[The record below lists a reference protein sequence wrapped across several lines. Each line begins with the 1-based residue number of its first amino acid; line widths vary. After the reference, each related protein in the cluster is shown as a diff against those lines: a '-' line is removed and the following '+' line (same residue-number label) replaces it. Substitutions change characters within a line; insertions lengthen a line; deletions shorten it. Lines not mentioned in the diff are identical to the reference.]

1 MPSFVNKVKNT
12 IKKYNLFSENDKVIV
27 AVSGGADSVA
37 LLFLLFSLKEEYNLE
52 LFVAHFNHQIRGEE
66 AEADVLFVRRIA
78 QQLTLPF
85 IVKKRDVPAYAKRR
99 KLSLEEAARDL
110 RYKFLEE
117 AAKKKGATKI
127 ALGHNKDD
135 QIETVLMRLLRGGGS
150 QGLGG
155 MSPKRIIA
163 NGANIVRPLIETSR
177 KEILDFLKQ
186 KKIKFREDSSNRETV
201 YLRNR
206 VRHRLLPY
214 LERYNPRIG
223 QILFNTAENLREEN
237 EYLEEIAKKAFS
249 QVSQPPTTF
258 SKGSR
263 QGRKVVGGKK
273 VILSL
278 NKLTRFHLAIQ
289 KRLLR
294 LAIKEAKGDTR
305 QIAYQHWQS
314 LNGLINKNKKNLFL
328 DLPQLRIQKEYD
340 RIVFVKAGKGKRR

>member
-1 MPSFVNKVKNT
+1 MLNFIDKIKAT

-37 LLFLLFSLKEEYNLE
+37 LLFLLSSLKEEYNLE

-66 AEADVLFVRRIA
+66 SETDVLFVQRIA
-78 QQLTLPF
+78 QQLNLPF

-117 AAKKKGATKI
+117 TAKKKGATKI

-163 NGANIVRPLIETSR
+163 KGASIVRPLIETSR

-237 EYLEEIAKKAFS
+237 EYLQEISREAFS
-249 QVSQPPTTF
+249 RVSQCA
-258 SKGSR
+258 K
-263 QGRKVVGGKK
+263 KK

-278 NKLTRFHLAIQ
+278 DKLDNFHPALQ
-289 KRLLR
+289 KRILR
-294 LAIKEAKGDTR
+294 LAIKKAKGDTR
-305 QIAYQHWQS
+305 QITYQHWQS
-314 LNGLINKNKKNLFL
+314 LDGLINKNKKNLFL

-340 RIVFVKAGKGKRR
+340 RIVFVKASKGKRR